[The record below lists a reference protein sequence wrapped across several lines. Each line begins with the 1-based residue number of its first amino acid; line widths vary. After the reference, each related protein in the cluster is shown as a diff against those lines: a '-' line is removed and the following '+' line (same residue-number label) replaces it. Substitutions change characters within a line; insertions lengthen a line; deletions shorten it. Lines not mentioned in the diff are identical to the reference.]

1 MADTIVVDGRIVE
14 FLLPSE
20 QTDLWISGEF
30 FVIMKDLLGSTVIL
44 NDQDLVILIFCL
56 FPEGFYARL

>member
-30 FVIMKDLLGSTVIL
+30 FVIMKNLLGSTVIL
-44 NDQDLVILIFCL
+44 NDQDLVILIFC
-56 FPEGFYARL
+56 FS